1 MGKKL
6 RETANLCVE
15 IMNSERTTSKR
26 ETWSSGAN
34 SRLPFDVN
42 MMLNLSN
49 APGGGYSEQSI
60 KSQTE
65 RRSPLYCS
73 NYKKL

>member
-1 MGKKL
+1 MCRNNEQWTTGKW
-6 RETANLCVE
+6 
-15 IMNSERTTSKR
+15 
-26 ETWSSGAN
+26 ETWSRGAN
-34 SRLPFDVN
+34 SRLPSDVN

-49 APGGGYSEQSI
+49 TPGGGYSEQSNAI

-73 NYKKL
+73 NYYKL